1 MPARLSSEGPLR
13 EYEIPHYRYYPT
25 KLLPD
30 GTRDWSRVRFLQACE
45 RLGIPESRWPNFD
58 NFVLPSKEG
67 HAYLPAPPFRT
78 PSFNVFFD
86 SDMSWR
92 EKAESLFRQHCDTFL
107 KKVAAKVDD
116 DVARGVL
123 TRIER
128 SKDRSSPL
136 TLRYEWAAR
145 RYCYN
150 EPYKDL
156 ATNEYSPSNIQKA
169 VSKIFEDTAIRSCPK
184 RK

>member
-1 MPARLSSEGPLR
+1 MGRVTGRASASFRHAKGWGYRKADGQTSTTLFCRARKATLTCRHPLSERPL
-13 EYEIPHYRYYPT
+13 
-25 KLLPD
+25 L
-30 GTRDWSRVRFLQACE
+30 
-45 RLGIPESRWPNFD
+45 
-58 NFVLPSKEG
+58 
-67 HAYLPAPPFRT
+67 
-78 PSFNVFFD
+78 NVFFD